1 MLSWFVIAPTSP
13 REASLPTPG
22 SLPPLQVLWNPHL
35 QMCMKTN
42 NFNPSRIRTYTKSG
56 GGLPPTAI
64 QSSGTSNLPP
74 PALRSSHLQPAAQTF
89 PARANFSTPNNMS
102 NKLPSLVIVGRP
114 NVGKSTLFNR
124 LTGTRRSIVTN
135 EPGITRDRIYGKAE
149 WLGHQMEIVD
159 TGGIV
164 PDDKA
169 LIPTEILRQANIAI
183 KKASLLVLVVDSQA
197 GLTPLDE
204 ELARLLRATGKPFVV
219 AVNKVDATT
228 QENNANVFH
237 RLGAP
242 IFPIA
247 AEHGTGVDDLLDAAL
262 KTFDPSEKASATKSA
277 DPISTKHVGAQHAAP
292 QLGNTSAPEIPS
304 DIDPEY
310 ADAEIELADES
321 ADTNADRPTQVAI
334 IGRPNVGKSTLLNRM
349 VGEERS
355 IVSPIPGTTMDSVD
369 TEVEHEGRIY
379 TFVDTAGIRRK
390 GKTTL
395 VAEKLSVVMAR
406 RGLERCD
413 VALLIVDGEQGVTQ
427 GDAQIASYAE
437 QSGRS
442 VIIVMNKWDLAVEA
456 ARKSAERD
464 AATSK
469 GEARRAAH
477 DRRTEA
483 AAKFSTT
490 AQSRAKFK
498 AGEARAAASRA
509 NRGKDGS
516 HKGGSRE
523 YSYAGATQG
532 VHGFGDQDKS
542 RLLFDYEKLVRGKLK
557 FLSYAPIVFLSA
569 KSGDRASKLFPLI
582 DEVAAARRKRI
593 PTPELNRWLKEEVD
607 LQRGTTPKA
616 RPVKIYYLTQA
627 KTSPPTFLIFTNQ
640 KDPLHFSYQRFL
652 ENQIRKKWDFPGAPI
667 RFIQRLRKAE
677 RDTREP
683 KSREPKSRAEARDVE
698 RKQHG
703 PRLMREHETKELDD

>member
-1 MLSWFVIAPTSP
+1 
-13 REASLPTPG
+13 
-22 SLPPLQVLWNPHL
+22 
-35 QMCMKTN
+35 
-42 NFNPSRIRTYTKSG
+42 
-56 GGLPPTAI
+56 
-64 QSSGTSNLPP
+64 
-74 PALRSSHLQPAAQTF
+74 
-89 PARANFSTPNNMS
+89 MS
-102 NKLPSLVIVGRP
+102 QKLPSLVIVGRP

-149 WLGHQMEIVD
+149 WLGNQMEIVD

-169 LIPTEILRQANIAI
+169 LIPQEILRQANIAI
-183 KKASLLVLVVDSQA
+183 KKAALLVLVVDSQA

-219 AVNKVDATT
+219 AVNKVDANS
-228 QENNANVFH
+228 QVNNANVFH

-262 KTFDPSEKASATKSA
+262 AQFKSQSSDA
-277 DPISTKHVGAQHAAP
+277 KSSTHESVGARHAVPSSDATNA
-292 QLGNTSAPEIPS
+292 NTSSAANAADS

-310 ADAEIELADES
+310 ADAENEFADES
-321 ADTNADRPTQVAI
+321 ADSNANRPVQVAI

-369 TEVEHEGRIY
+369 TEVEHEGHLY
-379 TFVDTAGIRRK
+379 NFVDTAGIRRK

-413 VALLIVDGEQGVTQ
+413 VALLVVDGEQGVTQ

-442 VIIVMNKWDLAVEA
+442 VIIVMNKWDLAIEA

-469 GEARRAAH
+469 GQARRDAH
-477 DRRTEA
+477 DRRAEA
-483 AAKFSTT
+483 AAKYSTT

-509 NRGKDGS
+509 KHGKDGS
-516 HKGGSRE
+516 HKNEPRG

-542 RLLFDYEKLVRGKLK
+542 RLLFDYEKLVRDKLK

-569 KSGDRASKLFPLI
+569 KTGDRASKLFPLI
-582 DEVAAARRKRI
+582 DQVAAARRKRI
-593 PTPELNRWLKEEVD
+593 STPELNRWLKEEVD

-616 RPVKIYYLTQA
+616 RPVKIYYLVQA
-627 KTSPPTFLIFTNQ
+627 KTSPPTFLLFTNQ

-652 ENQIRKKWDFPGAPI
+652 ENQIRAKWDFPGAPI

-683 KSREPKSRAEARDVE
+683 KSRAEAREVE
-698 RKQHG
+698 RKKHG